1 VIGFARV
8 GQQSLFVNNSFG
20 MLREI
25 KPLCIYDLFIYP
37 HYRGLGEGR
46 DLVDKMLELEGK

>member
-1 VIGFARV
+1 V
-8 GQQSLFVNNSFG
+8 GVKSLFVNNSFG

-25 KPLCIYDLFIYP
+25 KPLCVFDLFIYP

-46 DLVDKMLELEGK
+46 DLIEKILELEGKPPN